1 MLQGTKIILAS
12 KSPRRQELLKLGGI
26 EYDVIVSDTEEVINS
41 QVPREV
47 VEDLSLQKA
56 RAVYESIGDKN
67 NTAVIGADTV
77 VSYEGKILGKPKDE
91 DDARRMLTMLSGNTH
106 EVYTGVTI
114 LSNGMDGIHNI
125 KTFSECTRVIFYP
138 LDSDE
143 IESYIKSKDPMDKA
157 GSYGIQSGAAKFV
170 KRIEGDYN
178 NVVGLPLA
186 RLYHE
191 LKGLGLI

>member
-1 MLQGTKIILAS
+1 MLQGKKIILAS

-26 EYDVIVSDTEEVINS
+26 EYDVIVSETEEVINS
-41 QVPREV
+41 RIPREV

-56 RAVYESIGDKN
+56 QAVYQSVDNKN
-67 NTAVIGADTV
+67 NIAVIGADTV
-77 VSYEGKILGKPKDE
+77 VSYEGRILGKPKDE

-106 EVYTGVTI
+106 EVYTGVSI
-114 LSNGMDGIHNI
+114 LSNGMDGILNI

-138 LDSDE
+138 LDFDE
-143 IESYIKSKDPMDKA
+143 IDSYIKSGDPMDKA

-191 LKGLGLI
+191 LKELRLI